1 MVDQAAGVVANA
13 LHGHAEGLH
22 RISRVE
28 GRADA
33 PTDDLLA
40 VRVEDER
47 QVAEAVAGPAI
58 AHHDVGDVADPQLV
72 GRRGD
77 EVLDEVLVRREPVGG
92 VRRARLPDAPAHLQA
107 VLVDDA
113 AEAVAAD
120 WVVAAE
126 LALVHEPQL
135 HPADSR
141 GLFANLHD
149 VLQGELLAG
158 RPRERRAVVVL
169 VVCLLA
175 LAKQPAQ
182 VPDQEA
188 SGDLRVQV
196 SYCLAPG
203 FFRIGMLN
211 RASARSIILS

>member
-13 LHGHAEGLH
+13 PLGHAEDLH

-28 GRADA
+28 GRADN
-33 PTDDLLA
+33 LLA

-47 QVAEAVAGPAI
+47 QVAEAVAGSAI

-107 VLVDDA
+107 VLIDDA

-158 RPRERRAVVVL
+158 RPRKRRAVVVL

-182 VPDQEA
+182 VPDQVA
-188 SGDLRVQV
+188 SGG
-196 SYCLAPG
+196 LARAG
-203 FFRIGMLN
+203 LLLFGASFFFG
-211 RASARSIILS
+211 SGC